1 MLTKAVSAGGRHLI
15 VLEGF
20 MGFWDTLLVQLM
32 DACVWL
38 EIPYEVAIDRRM
50 RTTPMPKQHYNGA
63 LWPNYERYRELVF
76 GESFSALTAGRL
88 CEIDACS
95 GAVGE
100 RLRAAAMGR
109 LSMLAFQPRKVL
121 EGLEADLEAEAPA
134 AAAAPKRAGAKPAAR
149 PKKKKKKAPTTA
161 QPS

>member
-1 MLTKAVSAGGRHLI
+1 MHPALKEAIDTKKFGNFDCPGAIDHTAALSTARSMLTKAVSAGGRHLI

-63 LWPNYERYRELVF
+63 LWPN
-76 GESFSALTAGRL
+76 
-88 CEIDACS
+88 
-95 GAVGE
+95 
-100 RLRAAAMGR
+100 
-109 LSMLAFQPRKVL
+109 
-121 EGLEADLEAEAPA
+121 
-134 AAAAPKRAGAKPAAR
+134 
-149 PKKKKKKAPTTA
+149 
-161 QPS
+161 